1 MIDVAFSFLKNQL
14 KSYLKLKKNAEQKVH
29 ISNLTDNAGK
39 TIAKELTLTLVNIDE
54 ERLLRNRNLYQET
67 EEGSFAKVNPEINL
81 NLFCLITSNFG
92 DKETDYEESLKFL
105 SLAAT
110 FFQSRFVFNH
120 KTSPD
125 LDDGIKQLIVEL
137 QSLSFEQQNNLW
149 SAIGIS
155 YLPSLLYK
163 IKMVTLRESETLM
176 EAPPI
181 TEVNLTEQ
189 A

>member
-1 MIDVAFSFLKNQL
+1 MIDVTFLFLKNQL
-14 KSYLKLKKNAEQKVH
+14 KAYLKLKKNAEEKVH
-29 ISNLTDNAGK
+29 ISKLTDNAGK
-39 TIAKELTLTLVNIDE
+39 TIAKELTLTLVSIDE
-54 ERLLRNRNLYQET
+54 ERLLRNQNLYQET
-67 EEGSFAKVNPEINL
+67 EEGSFAKTNPEINL
-81 NLFCLITSNFG
+81 NLYCLITSNFG

-125 LDDGIKQLIVEL
+125 LDNGIKQMIVEL
-137 QSLSFEQQNNLW
+137 QSPSFEEQNNLW
-149 SAIGIS
+149 SFVGAS

-163 IKMVTLRESETLM
+163 IKMITLKEAETLM

-181 TEVNLTEQ
+181 TEANLTER